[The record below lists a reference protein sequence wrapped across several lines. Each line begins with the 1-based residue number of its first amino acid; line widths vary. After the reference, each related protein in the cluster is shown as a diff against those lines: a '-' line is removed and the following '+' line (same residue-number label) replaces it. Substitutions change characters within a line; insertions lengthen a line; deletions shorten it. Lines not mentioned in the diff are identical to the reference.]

1 MTMQPQRSD
10 SRHEQ
15 DRHQQIPQKGERIER
30 RLPRLGIRPRGTV
43 FYADELQV
51 LVNWDDGRS
60 ESLRPSV
67 ADRFRI
73 IDAE

>member
-1 MTMQPQRSD
+1 MRMQRSG

-15 DRHQQIPQKGERIER
+15 DEDQQILRKGDRIEL

-51 LVNWDDGRS
+51 LVKWDDGRS
-60 ESLRPSV
+60 ENLRPGV

-73 IDAE
+73 IDAG